1 MKQID
6 IALHLKEKGAFPH
19 RVSTVRV
26 LKTHISWVLLTG
38 KYVYKVKKEV
48 KFGQILDFST
58 LSLRKYFCQKEVML
72 NRLLCGKMYQ
82 GVVKIVK
89 IDHKYKIVNLN
100 ACGKPLE
107 FAVKMIEIPQRFRM
121 DNLLRLS
128 KINNSVLDLL
138 VENLVAFHRCAY
150 TSDTIAKFGR
160 PHIMKSKIREN
171 FATLSMFTKTD
182 SIFEKRLNQ
191 FVRNNHELFARR
203 IEASHIRDIHGDLY
217 MRNIFFFKGR
227 FYMYDRIEFNDSL
240 RYADV
245 AEDVSHLAMDLDYH
259 RRQDLRRYFINHYI
273 RRSNDTT
280 LINIIYFMMCYKAC
294 IRAKVSIFRATE
306 IGNENERLECI
317 TEAQSLFKLA
327 RKYLELF

>member
-6 IALHLKEKGAFPH
+6 IALHLKEKRAFPH

-26 LKTHISWVLLTG
+26 LETHISWVLLTG

-48 KFGQILDFST
+48 KFGRILDFST

-72 NRLLCGKMYQ
+72 NRPLCGKMYQ

-100 ACGKPLE
+100 AYGKPLE
-107 FAVKMIEIPQRFRM
+107 FAIKMLEIPQRFRM
-121 DNLLRLS
+121 DNLLRLRR
-128 KINNSVLDLL
+128 INNSVLDLL

-182 SIFEKRLNQ
+182 SVFEKRLNQ
-191 FVRNNHELFARR
+191 FVRNNYELFARR
-203 IEASHIRDIHGDLY
+203 IEASRIRDIHGDLY
-217 MRNIFFFKGR
+217 MRNIFFFNGR

-273 RRSNDTT
+273 RKSNDTT

-294 IRAKVSIFRATE
+294 IRAKVSIFRASE
-306 IGNENERLECI
+306 VVNENERLQCM
-317 TEAQSLFKLA
+317 TEGQSLFKLA
-327 RKYLELF
+327 SKYLELF

>member
-26 LKTHISWVLLTG
+26 LETHISWVLLTG

-48 KFGQILDFST
+48 KFGRILDFST

-72 NRLLCGKMYQ
+72 NRPLCGKMYQ

-107 FAVKMIEIPQRFRM
+107 FAIKMLEIPQRFRM
-121 DNLLRLS
+121 DNLLRLR

-191 FVRNNHELFARR
+191 FVRNNYELFARR
-203 IEASHIRDIHGDLY
+203 IEASRIRDIHGDLY

-273 RRSNDTT
+273 RKSNDTT

-294 IRAKVSIFRATE
+294 IRAKVSIFRASE
-306 IGNENERLECI
+306 VGNENERLECM

-327 RKYLELF
+327 SKYLELF

>member
-26 LKTHISWVLLTG
+26 LETHISWVLLTG

-48 KFGQILDFST
+48 KFGGILDFST

-72 NRLLCGKMYQ
+72 NRPLCGKMYQ

-89 IDHKYKIVNLN
+89 IDHKFKIVNLN
-100 ACGKPLE
+100 TYGKPLE
-107 FAVKMIEIPQRFRM
+107 FAIKMLEIPQRFRM
-121 DNLLRLS
+121 DNLLRLH

-191 FVRNNHELFARR
+191 FVRNNYELFARR
-203 IEASHIRDIHGDLY
+203 IEASRIRDIHGDLY

-259 RRQDLRRYFINHYI
+259 RRKDLRRYFINQYI
-273 RRSNDTT
+273 RKSNDTT
-280 LINIIYFMMCYKAC
+280 LIDIIYFMMCYKAC
-294 IRAKVSIFRATE
+294 IRAKVAIFRASE
-306 IGNENERLECI
+306 VGNENERLQCM

-327 RKYLELF
+327 SKYLELF

>member
-6 IALHLKEKGAFPH
+6 IALHLKDKGAFPH
-19 RVSTVRV
+19 RVSNVRV
-26 LKTHISWVLLTG
+26 LETHISWVLLTG
-38 KYVYKVKKEV
+38 KYVYKVKKAV
-48 KFGQILDFST
+48 KFGRILDFST
-58 LSLRKYFCQKEVML
+58 LSLRKYFCQTEVML
-72 NRLLCGKMYQ
+72 NRPLCGKMYQ

-89 IDHKYKIVNLN
+89 IDHKYKVVNLN
-100 ACGKPLE
+100 ACGKSLE

-121 DNLLRLS
+121 DNLLRLR

-171 FATLSMFTKTD
+171 FVTLSMFTKTD

-191 FVRNNHELFARR
+191 FVRNNYELFARR
-203 IEASHIRDIHGDLY
+203 IGASCIRDIHGDLY

-273 RRSNDTT
+273 RKSNDTT
-280 LINIIYFMMCYKAC
+280 LINIIYFLMCYKAC
-294 IRAKVSIFRATE
+294 VRAKVSIFRAIE
-306 IGNENERLECI
+306 VENKNERLECI
-317 TEAQSLFKLA
+317 IEAQSLFKLA

>member
-19 RVSTVRV
+19 RVSNVRV
-26 LKTHISWVLLTG
+26 LETHISWVLLTG
-38 KYVYKVKKEV
+38 KYVYKVKKAV
-48 KFGQILDFST
+48 KFGRILDFST

-72 NRLLCGKMYQ
+72 NRPLCGKMYQ

-100 ACGKPLE
+100 AYGKPLE
-107 FAVKMIEIPQRFRM
+107 FAIKMLEIPQRFRM
-121 DNLLRLS
+121 DNLLRLRR
-128 KINNSVLDLL
+128 INNRVLDLL

-150 TSDTIAKFGR
+150 TGDTIAKFGR
-160 PHIMKSKIREN
+160 PYIMKSKIREN

-191 FVRNNHELFARR
+191 FVRNNNELFARR
-203 IEASHIRDIHGDLY
+203 IEASRIRDIHGDLY
-217 MRNIFFFKGR
+217 MRNIFFFKAR

-259 RRQDLRRYFINHYI
+259 RRQDLRRYFINRYI
-273 RRSNDTT
+273 RKSNDTT

-294 IRAKVSIFRATE
+294 IRAKVSIFRAIRSRE
-306 IGNENERLECI
+306 
-317 TEAQSLFKLA
+317 
-327 RKYLELF
+327 

>member
-26 LKTHISWVLLTG
+26 LETHISWVLLTG

-48 KFGQILDFST
+48 KFGRILDFST

-72 NRLLCGKMYQ
+72 NRPLCGKMYQ

-107 FAVKMIEIPQRFRM
+107 FAIKMLEIPQRFRM
-121 DNLLRLS
+121 DNLLRLRR
-128 KINNSVLDLL
+128 INNSVLDLL

-191 FVRNNHELFARR
+191 FVRNNYELFARR
-203 IEASHIRDIHGDLY
+203 IGASCIRDIHGDLY

-273 RRSNDTT
+273 RKSNDTT
-280 LINIIYFMMCYKAC
+280 LINIIYFLMCYKAC
-294 IRAKVSIFRATE
+294 VRAKVSIFRAIE
-306 IGNENERLECI
+306 VENKNERLECI
-317 TEAQSLFKLA
+317 IEAQSLFKLA

>member
-26 LKTHISWVLLTG
+26 LETHISWVLLTG

-48 KFGQILDFST
+48 KFGRILDFST

-72 NRLLCGKMYQ
+72 NRPLCGKMYQ

-107 FAVKMIEIPQRFRM
+107 FAIKMLEIPQRFRM
-121 DNLLRLS
+121 DNLLRLRR
-128 KINNSVLDLL
+128 INNRVLDLL

-150 TSDTIAKFGR
+150 TGNTIAKFGR

-182 SIFEKRLNQ
+182 SVFEKRLNH
-191 FVRNNHELFARR
+191 FVRNNYELFARR
-203 IEASHIRDIHGDLY
+203 IEASRIRDIHGDLY
-217 MRNIFFFKGR
+217 MKNIFFFKSR

-273 RRSNDTT
+273 RKSNDTT

-294 IRAKVSIFRATE
+294 IRAKVSIFRASE
-306 IGNENERLECI
+306 VGNENERVECM

-327 RKYLELF
+327 SKYLELF

>member
-6 IALHLKEKGAFPH
+6 IFLHLKEKGAFPH
-19 RVSTVRV
+19 RVSNVRV
-26 LKTHISWVLLTG
+26 LETHISWVLLTG
-38 KYVYKVKKEV
+38 KYVYKVKKAV
-48 KFGQILDFST
+48 KFGRILDFST

-72 NRLLCGKMYQ
+72 NRPLCGKMYQ

-89 IDHKYKIVNLN
+89 IYHKYKVVNLN
-100 ACGKPLE
+100 TYGKPLE

-121 DNLLRLS
+121 DNLLRLR

-138 VENLVAFHRCAY
+138 VENLVAFHRCVY

-160 PHIMKSKIREN
+160 PYIMKSKIREN

-191 FVRNNHELFARR
+191 FVRNNYELFARR
-203 IEASHIRDIHGDLY
+203 IEASRIRDIHGDWH

-240 RYADV
+240 RYAYV

-259 RRQDLRRYFINHYI
+259 RRQDLRRYFINQYI
-273 RRSNDTT
+273 RKSNDTT
-280 LINIIYFMMCYKAC
+280 LIDIIYFLMCYKAC
-294 IRAKVSIFRATE
+294 VRAKVSIFK
-306 IGNENERLECI
+306 
-317 TEAQSLFKLA
+317 SD
-327 RKYLELF
+327 

>member
-6 IALHLKEKGAFPH
+6 IALHLKEKGAFSH

-26 LKTHISWVLLTG
+26 LETHISWVLLTG

-107 FAVKMIEIPQRFRM
+107 FAVKMIEFPQRFRM
-121 DNLLRLS
+121 DNLLRLR
-128 KINNSVLDLL
+128 KINKNVLDLL
-138 VENLVAFHRCAY
+138 VEYLVAFHRRAY

-171 FATLSMFTKTD
+171 FSTLSMFTKTD

-191 FVRNNHELFARR
+191 FVRNNYELFARR
-203 IEASHIRDIHGDLY
+203 IEASRIRDIHGDLC
-217 MRNIFFFKGR
+217 MRNIFFFKDR
-227 FYMYDRIEFNDSL
+227 YYMYDRIEFNDSL

-259 RRQDLRRYFINHYI
+259 RRQDLRRYFIDHYI
-273 RRSNDTT
+273 RKSNDTT

-306 IGNENERLECI
+306 
-317 TEAQSLFKLA
+317 
-327 RKYLELF
+327 

>member
-6 IALHLKEKGAFPH
+6 IALHLKDKGAFPH
-19 RVSTVRV
+19 RVSNVRV
-26 LKTHISWVLLTG
+26 LETHISWVLLTG
-38 KYVYKVKKEV
+38 KYVYKVKKAV
-48 KFGQILDFST
+48 KFGRILDFST
-58 LSLRKYFCQKEVML
+58 LSLRKYFCQTEVML
-72 NRLLCGKMYQ
+72 NRPLCGKMYQ

-89 IDHKYKIVNLN
+89 IDHKYKVVNLN
-100 ACGKPLE
+100 ACGKSLE

-121 DNLLRLS
+121 DNLLRLR

-171 FATLSMFTKTD
+171 FVTLSMFTKTD

-191 FVRNNHELFARR
+191 FVRNNYELFARR
-203 IEASHIRDIHGDLY
+203 IGASCIRDIHGDLY

-273 RRSNDTT
+273 RKSNDTT
-280 LINIIYFMMCYKAC
+280 LINIIYFLMCYKAC
-294 IRAKVSIFRATE
+294 VRAKVSIFRAIE
-306 IGNENERLECI
+306 VENENERLECI
-317 TEAQSLFKLA
+317 IEAQSLFKLA

>member
-6 IALHLKEKGAFPH
+6 IALHLMEKGAFPH

-26 LKTHISWVLLTG
+26 LETHISWVLLTG

-48 KFGQILDFST
+48 KFGRILDFST

-72 NRLLCGKMYQ
+72 NRPLCGKMYQ

-107 FAVKMIEIPQRFRM
+107 FAIKMLEIPQRFRM
-121 DNLLRLS
+121 DNLLRLHR
-128 KINNSVLDLL
+128 INNSVLDLL
-138 VENLVAFHRCAY
+138 VENLLAFHRCAY

-182 SIFEKRLNQ
+182 PIFEKRLNQ
-191 FVRNNHELFARR
+191 FVRNNYELFARR
-203 IEASHIRDIHGDLY
+203 IGASCIRDIHGDLY

-273 RRSNDTT
+273 RKSNDTT
-280 LINIIYFMMCYKAC
+280 LINIIYFLMCYKAC
-294 IRAKVSIFRATE
+294 VRAKVSIFRAIE
-306 IGNENERLECI
+306 VENKNERLECI
-317 TEAQSLFKLA
+317 IEAQSLFKLA

>member
-6 IALHLKEKGAFPH
+6 IALHLKDKGAFPH
-19 RVSTVRV
+19 RVSNVRV
-26 LKTHISWVLLTG
+26 LETHISWVLLTG

-48 KFGQILDFST
+48 KFGRILDFST

-72 NRLLCGKMYQ
+72 NRPLCGKMYQ

-89 IDHKYKIVNLN
+89 IDHKYKVVNLN
-100 ACGKPLE
+100 ACGKSLE

-121 DNLLRLS
+121 DNLLRLR

-171 FATLSMFTKTD
+171 FVTLSMFTKTD

-191 FVRNNHELFARR
+191 FVRNNYELFARR
-203 IEASHIRDIHGDLY
+203 IGASCIRDIHGDLY

-273 RRSNDTT
+273 RKSNDTT
-280 LINIIYFMMCYKAC
+280 LINIIYFLMCYKAC
-294 IRAKVSIFRATE
+294 VRAKVSIFRAIE
-306 IGNENERLECI
+306 VENKNERLECI
-317 TEAQSLFKLA
+317 IEAQSLFKLA

>member
-6 IALHLKEKGAFPH
+6 IALHLKDKGAFPH

-26 LKTHISWVLLTG
+26 LETHISWVLLTG

-48 KFGQILDFST
+48 KFGRILDFS
-58 LSLRKYFCQKEVML
+58 SLRLRKHFCQKEVML
-72 NRLLCGKMYQ
+72 NRPLCGKMYQ
-82 GVVKIVK
+82 GVVKVVK

-100 ACGKPLE
+100 RPGKPLE
-107 FAVKMIEIPQRFRM
+107 FAVKMLEIPQKFRM
-121 DNLLRLS
+121 DNLLRLRR
-128 KINNSVLDLL
+128 INSTALDLL
-138 VENLVAFHRCAY
+138 LENIVAFHRRAC
-150 TSDTIAKFGR
+150 TNDTIANFGR
-160 PHIMKSKIREN
+160 QHIMKAKIREN
-171 FATLSMFTKTD
+171 FATLSKLTKTD
-182 SIFEKRLNQ
+182 SLFEKRLNQ
-191 FVRNNHELFARR
+191 FVRNNNELFARR
-203 IEASHIRDIHGDLY
+203 IKAYRIRDIHGDLY

-259 RRQDLRRYFINHYI
+259 RRQDLRRYLINHYI
-273 RRSNDTT
+273 RKSNDTT

-306 IGNENERLECI
+306 IGNENERLKCS
-317 TEAQSLFKLA
+317 TDAQSYFTLA

>member
-6 IALHLKEKGAFPH
+6 IALHLKKKGAFPH
-19 RVSTVRV
+19 RVSNVRV
-26 LKTHISWVLLTG
+26 LETHISWVLLTG

-48 KFGQILDFST
+48 KFGRILDFST

-72 NRLLCGKMYQ
+72 NRPLCGKMYQ

-89 IDHKYKIVNLN
+89 IDHKYKIVNLS

-107 FAVKMIEIPQRFRM
+107 FAIKMLEIPQRFRM
-121 DNLLRLS
+121 DNLLRLRR
-128 KINNSVLDLL
+128 INNSVLDLL

-191 FVRNNHELFARR
+191 FVRNNYELFARR
-203 IEASHIRDIHGDLY
+203 IETSRIRDIHCDLY
-217 MRNIFFFKGR
+217 MRNIFFFKAR

-273 RRSNDTT
+273 RKSNDTT
-280 LINIIYFMMCYKAC
+280 LINIIYFLMCYKAC
-294 IRAKVSIFRATE
+294 VRAKVSIFRAIE
-306 IGNENERLECI
+306 VENENERLECI
-317 TEAQSLFKLA
+317 IEAQSLFKLA

>member
-26 LKTHISWVLLTG
+26 LETHISWVLLTG

-48 KFGQILDFST
+48 KFGGILDFST

-72 NRLLCGKMYQ
+72 NRPLCGKMYQ

-89 IDHKYKIVNLN
+89 IDHKFKIVNLN
-100 ACGKPLE
+100 TYGKPLE
-107 FAVKMIEIPQRFRM
+107 FAIKMLEIPQRFRM
-121 DNLLRLS
+121 DNLLRLH

-191 FVRNNHELFARR
+191 FVRNNYELFARR
-203 IEASHIRDIHGDLY
+203 IEASRIRDIHGDLY
-217 MRNIFFFKGR
+217 MKNIFFFKGR

-240 RYADV
+240 SMY
-245 AEDVSHLAMDLDYH
+245 
-259 RRQDLRRYFINHYI
+259 
-273 RRSNDTT
+273 T
-280 LINIIYFMMCYKAC
+280 LQKMFRILQWILIIIDERTYDAISSINILE
-294 IRAKVSIFRATE
+294 KVTI
-306 IGNENERLECI
+306 L
-317 TEAQSLFKLA
+317 L
-327 RKYLELF
+327 

>member
-26 LKTHISWVLLTG
+26 LETHISWVLLTG

-48 KFGQILDFST
+48 KFGGILDFST

-72 NRLLCGKMYQ
+72 NRPLCGKMYQ

-89 IDHKYKIVNLN
+89 IDHKFKIVNLN
-100 ACGKPLE
+100 TYGKPLE
-107 FAVKMIEIPQRFRM
+107 FAIKMLEIPQRFRM
-121 DNLLRLS
+121 DNLLRLH

-160 PHIMKSKIREN
+160 PYIMKSKIREN

-191 FVRNNHELFARR
+191 FVRNNYELFARR
-203 IEASHIRDIHGDLY
+203 IEASRIRDIHGDLY

-259 RRQDLRRYFINHYI
+259 RRKDLRRYFINQYI
-273 RRSNDTT
+273 RKSNDTT
-280 LINIIYFMMCYKAC
+280 LIDIIYFMMCYKAC
-294 IRAKVSIFRATE
+294 IRAKVAIFRASE
-306 IGNENERLECI
+306 VGNENERLQCM

-327 RKYLELF
+327 SKYLELF